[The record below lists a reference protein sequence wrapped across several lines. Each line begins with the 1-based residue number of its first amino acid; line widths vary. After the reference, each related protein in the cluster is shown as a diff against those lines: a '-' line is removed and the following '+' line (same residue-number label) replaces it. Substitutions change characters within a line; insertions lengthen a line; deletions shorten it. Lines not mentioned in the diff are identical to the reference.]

1 MEPGMPKMTRKTT
14 PTVCIVESLEFLQE
28 DSHREGE
35 IIARTLR
42 LSGKRTHYTYLRTVD
57 ELKVFAKEFGES
69 KHRYLHLSCHGNQS
83 GFYTT
88 TGKISATDLAELL
101 VPHVAK
107 RRVFLS
113 ACLAAKSSFAKTLL
127 ENSGCWSVVAPVGT
141 IYFDDAAIFWTSFYH
156 LMFKSNP
163 DTMKR
168 VDIEATVEKCAV
180 MVGEKFRFF
189 YRNNDEVHEK
199 TLG

>member
-1 MEPGMPKMTRKTT
+1 MTQQKHKTT

-42 LSGKRTHYTYLRTVD
+42 LSGKQTHYTYLRTVD
-57 ELKVFAKEFGES
+57 ELKVFIKEFGES
-69 KHRYLHLSCHGNQS
+69 EHRYLHLSCHGNQS
-83 GFYTT
+83 NFYTT
-88 TGKISATDLAELL
+88 TGHISAAALAKLL
-101 VPHVAK
+101 APHVTK

-113 ACLAAKSSFAKTLL
+113 ACLAAKSRFAKTLL
-127 ENSGCWSVVAPVGT
+127 ETSECWSVVAPVGV
-141 IYFDDAAIFWTSFYH
+141 INFDDAAIFWTAFYH

-163 DTMKR
+163 DSMR
-168 VDIEATVEKCAV
+168 RADIEATVETCATL
-180 MVGEKFRFF
+180 VGQKFRLFW
-189 YRNNDEVHEK
+189 RDNGEVQEK